1 MQRGYQTGYL
11 LSMLSDG
18 GTALPQA
25 PKPQYPAGGIS
36 PLTLRH
42 NSSSHKQQDKSSLV
56 SSLNSYLAHLATTY
70 PVPTPPKQP
79 PPCLV
84 PYPDGNKI
92 LNRPLPL
99 AQLRGRRHIPILIN
113 AGGFPMLRVK
123 KPQPPLLSKIL
134 RDKLATR
141 QRRGDQILELDALR
155 VWAVDEDIWDRDMRM
170 QQQQQQHHHHHHQTS
185 EKVAEGKG
193 EGKYVDT
200 IDELVVMIRGKL
212 EMEERKQRAL
222 AQRFW
227 EIVRLETKLVGEEK
241 EARRVEKV
249 GIWIE
254 KMKSMV
260 EGKGGVW
267 VAHRGVER
275 EKTMME

>member
-1 MQRGYQTGYL
+1 
-11 LSMLSDG
+11 
-18 GTALPQA
+18 
-25 PKPQYPAGGIS
+25 
-36 PLTLRH
+36 
-42 NSSSHKQQDKSSLV
+42 
-56 SSLNSYLAHLATTY
+56 
-70 PVPTPPKQP
+70 
-79 PPCLV
+79 
-84 PYPDGNKI
+84 
-92 LNRPLPL
+92 
-99 AQLRGRRHIPILIN
+99 
-113 AGGFPMLRVK
+113 MLRVK